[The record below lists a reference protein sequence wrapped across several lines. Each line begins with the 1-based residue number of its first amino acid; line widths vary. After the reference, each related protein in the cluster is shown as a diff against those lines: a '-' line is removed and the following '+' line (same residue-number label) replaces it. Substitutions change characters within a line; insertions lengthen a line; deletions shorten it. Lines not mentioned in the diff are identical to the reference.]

1 MWRWSRGPSGGT
13 TSRPTTSNNVS
24 SRQPHPC
31 TLGTMTTV
39 LVVAAAIVIA
49 TPIVFA
55 CVIRDGAR
63 RNQAQ
68 EGGNNEGGQ

>member
-1 MWRWSRGPSGGT
+1 MHHIHP
-13 TSRPTTSNNVS
+13 
-24 SRQPHPC
+24 QPHPPKPCLSPKRPC

>member
-13 TSRPTTSNNVS
+13 TSRPTTSNDVS

-31 TLGTMTTV
+31 TLVPMTTV

-49 TPIVFA
+49 TPIVLA
-55 CVIRDGAR
+55 SVIRDGAR

-68 EGGNNEGGQ
+68 ERQDGDR